1 MTVTPRVW
9 ARVVLA
15 TRNPGKARELH
26 ALFASIGVTLE
37 DLDAAGLGA
46 VDAAGLGAVDAAEE
60 TLESYPTFEENARAK
75 ARWFA
80 ARLPGCLVI
89 ADDSGLEVDALGGAP
104 GVHSKRWSGSTV
116 AGAALEAANNVAL
129 QRALEGKATRSARY
143 VSVVVATDGTREY
156 VARGECRGR
165 ILDAAEGT
173 NGFGYD
179 PFFFSDDLGESFGA
193 ASREEKSAVSHRGR
207 AFRAL
212 VEQLVA

>member
-1 MTVTPRVW
+1 MTPRVW

-26 ALFASIGVTLE
+26 ALFTSIGVTLE
-37 DLDAAGLGA
+37 DL
-46 VDAAGLGAVDAAEE
+46 DAAGLGAVDAAEE

-89 ADDSGLEVDALGGAP
+89 ADDSGLEVDALGGSP
-104 GVHSKRWSGSTV
+104 GVHSKRWSGST
-116 AGAALEAANNVAL
+116 AEGAALEAANNVAL

-179 PFFFSDDLGESFGA
+179 PFFFSDDLGESFGT
-193 ASREEKSAVSHRGR
+193 ASREEKAAVSHRGR
-207 AFRAL
+207 AFRML